1 MMRSRHTVG
10 FLFRRQDERKA
21 TALSWPPDLH
31 EAAMR
36 RTFCFS
42 LLVLLPACDDAAAPT
57 ARAVVSTA
65 APSSALTAPAPG
77 AASEPEIGDRITLE
91 ELARPERFA
100 WPARF
105 TCHLERTRGAEP
117 LRLTGESVEDMSRQL
132 VAVDVIADDRVGGF
146 ALESLEPQDGK
157 LDSILYEPEAPAI

>member
-21 TALSWPPDLH
+21 TALSWPPDSH
-31 EAAMR
+31 EATMR

-42 LLVLLPACDDAAAPT
+42 LLVLLSACHAAATPA

-65 APSSALTAPAPG
+65 APSPALTAPAPG
-77 AASEPEIGDRITLE
+77 AASEPEIGDRIITLE

-105 TCHLERTRGAEP
+105 TCHLERPRGAG
-117 LRLTGESVEDMSRQL
+117 RR
-132 VAVDVIADDRVGGF
+132 AH
-146 ALESLEPQDGK
+146 
-157 LDSILYEPEAPAI
+157 PEGS